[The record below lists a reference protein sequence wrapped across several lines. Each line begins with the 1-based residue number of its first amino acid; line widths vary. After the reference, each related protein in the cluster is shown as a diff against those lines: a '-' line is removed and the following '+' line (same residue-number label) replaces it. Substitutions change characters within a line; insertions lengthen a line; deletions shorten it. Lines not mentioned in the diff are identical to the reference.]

1 MYLANFFL
9 LQYPLFCAARIA
21 VYNYQLQNKKVN
33 YSDVEPLYK
42 LQNGLDDESFMNYK
56 SGLMA
61 KLLEKDPSLAYETN
75 RFWGQIV
82 DQRYNLLS
90 SVININQM

>member
-1 MYLANFFL
+1 MKLSY
-9 LQYPLFCAARIA
+9 
-21 VYNYQLQNKKVN
+21 
-33 YSDVEPLYK
+33 E
-42 LQNGLDDESFMNYK
+42 LQNGLDDETFMNYK

-82 DQRYNLLS
+82 DQRYHLCAICNQILS
-90 SVININQM
+90 DVDNIFVKRF

>member
-1 MYLANFFL
+1 M
-9 LQYPLFCAARIA
+9 QH
-21 VYNYQLQNKKVN
+21 NKNKI
-33 YSDVEPLYK
+33 YDVEPSYE

-56 SGLMA
+56 SGLTA

-82 DQRYNLLS
+82 DQR
-90 SVININQM
+90 